1 MRKYLSFKQLAL
13 FIGLL
18 FILAS
23 LIIPNEIL
31 TNIGITSTGGGLG
44 TSTTEAAPG
53 DNLSIT
59 CTPTTLANGTWAYL
73 NAGGSPVQYLHGSQW
88 YSTETGITWG
98 SLKFTLKNE
107 GLQSAD
113 VLISSDN
120 WTGTG
125 KTWYLADDAIP
136 LASTIGLKAGIV
148 YSTPGYF
155 ILGFAPYPTQAIGW
169 SDNGNVDVQEHVGYD
184 FSGTGD
190 YTIIVKRSTPHNF
203 LVTGIDPTDSVW
215 WGFKILLPTSSVG
228 NVVMTGIIT
237 LTAVIH

>member
-13 FIGLL
+13 FVGLL

-31 TNIGITSTGGGLG
+31 THIGITSTGGGLG
-44 TSTTEAAPG
+44 TGIAEAAPG
-53 DNLSIT
+53 DNLSIINSPDNLT
-59 CTPTTLANGTWAYL
+59 SGTWAYL
-73 NAGGSPVQYLHGSQW
+73 NAGGSPVQYLRGNQW

-98 SLKFTLKNE
+98 ALKFTLKNE

-113 VLISSDN
+113 VFISSDN

-125 KTWYLADDAIP
+125 KTWYLAGDAIP

-155 ILGFAPYPTQAIGW
+155 AIGFAPYPTQAIGW
-169 SDNGNVDVQEHVGYD
+169 SDNGDVDVQEHVGYD

-190 YTIIVKRSTPHNF
+190 YTIIVNRAGNA
-203 LVTGIDPTDSVW
+203 LVEGLDPTDSVW